1 MLPGLRLL
9 PAPGHTRGSQVV
21 AIDGD
26 KHPTI
31 IAGDTAVWFDD
42 LDNLRKEGQ
51 LLVRSLN
58 PEAVW
63 LTHQH
68 EPWRPVTSSP

>member
-1 MLPGLRLL
+1 MKSARLIRVKPIL
-9 PAPGHTRGSQVV
+9 V
-21 AIDGD
+21 A
-26 KHPTI
+26 
-31 IAGDTAVWFDD
+31 D